1 MMAFGRFLQLTA
13 RITGTLM
20 VAFLLMVMFGTI
32 SGDRGNV
39 GAPLFA
45 NTQQALIFL
54 AFPVFTIIGLVLAW
68 KYELLGG
75 LITLGS
81 LLAVVLMQ
89 PDWLQPFALVPAL
102 PGLLYALHGLMGG
115 PEAAVHPARHSH

>member
-1 MMAFGRFLQLTA
+1 MAPARILQLTA
-13 RITGTLM
+13 RTTGTLM
-20 VAFLLMVMFGTI
+20 VAFLLMVMFGAIT
-32 SGDRGNV
+32 GDRSAIGV
-39 GAPLFA
+39 PLFSDMHQ
-45 NTQQALIFL
+45 TLVFL
-54 AFPVFTIIGLVLAW
+54 AFPVITIIGLALAW

-115 PEAAVHPARHSH
+115 PEAAVHPARHWH